1 MIIFLINGSISYM
14 KKFILI
20 SFTALTLILST
31 PLLAKS
37 FYMAKKE
44 ATQVYLSHQE
54 AFYSGCEYYAQ
65 QKKLIPL
72 KSSCGYQTRK
82 SERRAS
88 RIEWEH
94 VVSMWHVGHQLLCW
108 QNGGRSNC
116 RKTSEK
122 FRQMEADL
130 HNLVPSIGELN
141 GDRSNY
147 KHGMIEG
154 EARRYGPSIDTEV
167 DFKAKVFEPR
177 PEVRGDIARIYFY
190 FRAKYGFQLSRQ
202 QTQLFK
208 AWDKTDPVDAWER
221 ERNLAIQAIQGDS
234 NFYVGDPSDYS
245 GTLACS
251 PAKKYCYQM
260 TSCIQANFYLN
271 QCGRN
276 KLDRDKDGIP
286 CESICN

>member
-1 MIIFLINGSISYM
+1 MKHINTLFIASFLFANM
-14 KKFILI
+14 M
-20 SFTALTLILST
+20 TL
-31 PLLAKS
+31 PVYAKS

-44 ATQVYLSHQE
+44 ATQVYTNHQE

-72 KSSCGYQTRK
+72 KDTCGYQTRK

-94 VVSMWHVGHQLLCW
+94 VVSMWHVGHQLQCW
-108 QNGGRSNC
+108 KNGGRNNC
-116 RKTSEK
+116 RKVSEK

-147 KHGMIEG
+147 QHGMIEG
-154 EARRYGPSIDTEV
+154 EVRRYGPRIDNEV

-190 FRAKYGFQLSRQ
+190 YREKYGFNLSRK

-208 AWDKTDPVDAWER
+208 AWSKSDPVDSWER
-221 ERNLAIQAIQGDS
+221 ERNLSIQAIQGDS
-234 NFYVGDPSDYS
+234 NFFVGDSSNYIN
-245 GTLACS
+245 GLACT
-251 PAKKYCYQM
+251 PTVKYCYQM
-260 TSCIQANFYLN
+260 NSCEQANFYLN
-271 QCGRN
+271 QCGRSSM
-276 KLDRDKDGIP
+276 DRDKDGVP
-286 CESICN
+286 CESICR

>member
-1 MIIFLINGSISYM
+1 MKHINTLFIASFLFANM
-14 KKFILI
+14 M
-20 SFTALTLILST
+20 TL
-31 PLLAKS
+31 PVYAKS

-44 ATQVYLSHQE
+44 ATQVYTNHQE

-65 QKKLIPL
+65 KKKLIPL
-72 KSSCGYQTRK
+72 KDTCGYQTRK

-94 VVSMWHVGHQLLCW
+94 VVSMWHVGHQLQCW
-108 QNGGRSNC
+108 QNGGRNNC
-116 RKTSEK
+116 RKVSEK

-147 KHGMIEG
+147 QHGMIEG
-154 EARRYGPSIDTEV
+154 EVRRYGPRIDNEV

-190 FRAKYGFQLSRQ
+190 YREKYGFNLSRK

-208 AWDKTDPVDAWER
+208 AWSKSDPVDSWER
-221 ERNLAIQAIQGDS
+221 ERNLSIQAIQGDS
-234 NFYVGDPSDYS
+234 NFFVGDSSNYIN
-245 GTLACS
+245 GLACT
-251 PAKKYCYQM
+251 PTVKYCYQM
-260 TSCIQANFYLN
+260 NSCEQANFYLN
-271 QCGRN
+271 QCGRSSM
-276 KLDRDKDGIP
+276 DRDKDGVP
-286 CESICN
+286 CESICR